1 MEAILKFIEKNK
13 EQKLN
18 IAVLGDCM
26 VDDYKY
32 GHVDRI
38 SPEFPVPILTSHNEQ
53 SEMVPGGAANVCHQ
67 MRHFNV
73 NPYLLGFIDNPAN
86 LLYKGYYNLNTSY
99 CVKLQFGAVP
109 KKLRFYD
116 GDFPLHRWDIELHN
130 YGEPDINDLRKLAL
144 KSFRQMIKDIKFDA
158 IILSDYN
165 KGFWSDEL
173 AQKVLWECREHK
185 LLTIVDPKK
194 DLLRWVGCT
203 IFKPNANEAHTLSGF
218 KTHKRQ
224 TAYFQKH
231 LNCKGV
237 VITQSGNGVV
247 GSYNGDYFEYW
258 TNKKLSY
265 REVNSVIGAGDCFNV
280 LLAIGLAH
288 NLDLAHSCEVAF
300 EGGVQY
306 VKARHNKPI
315 TPNDIYKRFDNSAS
329 KVIDLD
335 ELVYL
340 KDNIFVNDKFV
351 WTNGVW
357 DLLHVGHTKS
367 LKFAKSFGDKLVV
380 GVNSDISVKKI
391 KGDLRPII
399 PVEQRMEMLSCL
411 EFVDFIIKFAEE
423 TPEKIIK
430 IIKPDTI
437 IKGEQYQDQKVIG
450 ADVVEDVKFC
460 SNYKGVSTTDII
472 KKCQITEISKT

>member
-26 VDDYKY
+26 IDDYKY

-38 SPEFPVPILTSHNEQ
+38 SPEFPVPILTSHGEP

-86 LLYKGYYNLNTSY
+86 LLYKGYHNLNTSY
-99 CVKLQFGAVP
+99 CVKLPFGAVP

-173 AQKVLWECREHK
+173 AQKILWECKEHK

-203 IFKPNANEAHTLSGF
+203 IFKPNANEAKTLSGY

-224 TAYFQKH
+224 AAYFQKH
-231 LNCKGV
+231 LNCQGV
-237 VITQSGNGVV
+237 VITQSGDGVV
-247 GSYNGDYFEYW
+247 GSYGNDYFEYW
-258 TNKKLSY
+258 TNKKLSS

-280 LLAIGLAH
+280 LMAIGLSH
-288 NLDLAHSCEVAF
+288 KLDLAHSCEVAF

-329 KVIDLD
+329 KVIALD

-340 KDNIFVNDKFV
+340 KDNIFSDKEFV
-351 WTNGVW
+351 FSNGCY
-357 DLLHVGHTKS
+357 DCLHVGHLNT
-367 LKFAKSFGDKLVV
+367 LKFAKSKGDKLVV
-380 GVNSDISVKKI
+380 GLNSDESVQQL
-391 KGDLRPII
+391 KGDGRPLNKFEDRAAVIA
-399 PVEQRMEMLSCL
+399 SL
-411 EFVDFIIKFAEE
+411 EFVDYVVKFNETTPLELIK
-423 TPEKIIK
+423 KL
-430 IIKPDTI
+430 KPTYVV
-437 IKGEQYQDQKVIG
+437 KGGDYKKE
-450 ADVVEDVKFC
+450 DVVGFGLVKDVILAPTIPG
-460 SNYKGVSTTDII
+460 YSTTGFLQRLGKI
-472 KKCQITEISKT
+472 

>member
-13 EQKLN
+13 EQKLS

-26 VDDYKY
+26 IDQYHY

-38 SPEFPVPILTSHNEQ
+38 SPEFPVPILTSHGEK
-53 SEMVPGGAANVCHQ
+53 SEMVPGGAANVCFQ

-73 NPYLLGFIDNPAN
+73 NPYLIGLIDNDARS
-86 LLYKGYYNLNTSY
+86 LYKGYKLNISY
-99 CVKLQFGAVP
+99 CVDLECGVVP
-109 KKLRFYD
+109 KKIRFYD
-116 GDFPLHRWDIELHN
+116 GDFPLHRWDRELPN
-130 YGEPDINDLRKLAL
+130 YGEASINELRKFSLR
-144 KSFRQMIKDIKFDA
+144 SFRQMIKDVKFDA

-203 IFKPNANEAHTLSGF
+203 IFKPNANEAKTLSGF

-224 TAYFQKH
+224 AAYFQKH
-231 LNCKGV
+231 LNCQGV
-237 VITQSGNGVV
+237 VITQSGDGVV
-247 GSYNGDYFEYW
+247 GSYNGEYFEYW
-258 TNKKLSY
+258 TNKKLSS

-280 LLAIGLAH
+280 LMAIGMAQG
-288 NLDLAHSCEVAF
+288 LDLAHSCEVAF

-329 KVIDLD
+329 KIIDLD

-340 KDNIFVNDKFV
+340 KDNIFPNDKIV

-357 DLLHVGHTKS
+357 DLLHVGHIKS

-380 GVNSDISVKKI
+380 GVNSDSSVKQL

-411 EFVDFIIKFAEE
+411 EFVDFIIKFDEE
-423 TPEKIIK
+423 TPEKIIE
-430 IIKPDTI
+430 ILKPNTI
-437 IKGEQYQDQKVIG
+437 IKGEQYQSQKVAG
-450 ADVVEDVKFC
+450 SDVVEDVKFC
-460 SNYKGVSTTDII
+460 LNYKGVSTTDII
-472 KKCQITEISKT
+472 KKCQTTETSKI